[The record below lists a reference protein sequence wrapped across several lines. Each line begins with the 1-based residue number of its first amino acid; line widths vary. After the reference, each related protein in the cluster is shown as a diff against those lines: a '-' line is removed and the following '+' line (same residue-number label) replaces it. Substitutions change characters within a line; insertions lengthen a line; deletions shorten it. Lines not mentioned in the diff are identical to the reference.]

1 MAASPAPAATALS
14 DAALI
19 EAGQIAL
26 GIEAA
31 AIQSLIETLGAPFAQ
46 ACRLLSA
53 CQGRVVVTGIGKSGH
68 IAGKIA
74 ATLSSTGTPAYFL
87 HPAEAMHGDIGLVTR
102 ADVVVALSN
111 SGESAEILALVPTLK
126 RLGIALIGLTGN
138 PASTLARAADLHL
151 NVAVPAEA
159 CPLNLAPTAST
170 TAALAIGDALA
181 VVVLRLKGF
190 SEQDFARSH
199 PGGTLGRRLLLH
211 VEDIMHQG
219 EQIPRVG
226 PDDTVAQGL
235 LEISKKGLGMTCICN
250 SDGLLLGVFT
260 DGDLRRAL
268 DFKLDIHSTTLR
280 TVMTKSCRTIG
291 PRALAVDAVVTLQE
305 HRITALA
312 VVNEQG
318 HLVGALNV
326 HDLLRAGVM

>member
-1 MAASPAPAATALS
+1 MAVSPAPAATALS

-19 EAGQIAL
+19 EAGKTAL

-31 AIQSLIETLGAPFAQ
+31 AIHALRQGLGLPFAQ

-87 HPAEAMHGDIGLVTR
+87 HPAEAIHGDIGLVPPE
-102 ADVVVALSN
+102 DLVIALSN

-126 RLGIALIGLTGN
+126 RLGIALICLTGN
-138 PASTLARAADLHL
+138 PASALARAADLHL
-151 NVAVPAEA
+151 DVAVPAEA

-170 TAALAIGDALA
+170 TAALALGDALA
-181 VVVLRLKGF
+181 VAVLRLKGF

-211 VEDIMHQG
+211 VDDIMHQG

-235 LEISKKGLGMTCICN
+235 LEISKKGLGMTCVCN
-250 SDGLLLGVFT
+250 PDGLLLGVFT

-268 DFKLDIHSTTLR
+268 DVKLDIHATPLR
-280 TVMTKSCRTIG
+280 TVMTAPCRTIG
-291 PRALAVDAVVTLQE
+291 PRALAVDAVLSLQE

-312 VVNEQG
+312 VVNDQG
-318 HLVGALNV
+318 QLVGALNV

>member
-126 RLGIALIGLTGN
+126 RLGIALSGLTGN
-138 PASTLARAADLHL
+138 PTSTLARAADLHL

-250 SDGLLLGVFT
+250 PDGLLLGVFT